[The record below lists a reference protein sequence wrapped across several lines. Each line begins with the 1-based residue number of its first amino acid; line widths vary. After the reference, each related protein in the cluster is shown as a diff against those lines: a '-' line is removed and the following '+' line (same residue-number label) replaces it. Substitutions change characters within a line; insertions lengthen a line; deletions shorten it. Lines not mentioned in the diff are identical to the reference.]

1 MLRGM
6 ADADASRRRRA
17 RLRVLGVYAFVLL
30 LLLAARPTPL
40 SVSLGF
46 AVVALGEALRFWAAG
61 HLRKS
66 VELVT
71 SGPYRY
77 TRNPMYLGRLI
88 IFSGLCVMA
97 RLPYHANL
105 IVLLAGWILFFGY
118 YLPRKERVEPAR
130 LARLHGAAYERYRAE
145 VPALFPRASP
155 YTDVATR
162 GWSSDRFLRNR
173 EHWMALGLLGL
184 SLLLLW
190 ISYGEPDGVLGR
202 LLNR

>member
-6 ADADASRRRRA
+6 VDADASRRRRA

-40 SVSLGF
+40 SVSVGF
-46 AVVALGEALRFWAAG
+46 AIVTLGEALRFWAAG

-88 IFSGLCVMA
+88 IFSGICVMA
-97 RLPYHANL
+97 RLPYFANL
-105 IVLLAGWILFFGY
+105 VVLLVGWILFFGY

-130 LARLHGAAYERYRAE
+130 LARLHGATYERYHAE
-145 VPALFPRASP
+145 VPALFPRSSP
-155 YTDVATR
+155 YADVATR

-173 EHWMALGLLGL
+173 EHWMAAGLIGL

-190 ISYGEPDGVLGR
+190 ISYGEPGGLLGR

>member
-40 SVSLGF
+40 SVSVGF

-130 LARLHGAAYERYRAE
+130 LRETHGEPFERYYRA
-145 VPALFPRASP
+145 VPALFPSLTP
-155 YTDVATR
+155 YAEGSTIA
-162 GWSSDRFLRNR
+162 WSSDRMLRNR
-173 EHWMALGLLGL
+173 EPWWIVGIVGITLY
-184 SLLLLW
+184 LLW
-190 ISYGEPDGVLGR
+190 KAY
-202 LLNR
+202 

>member
-6 ADADASRRRRA
+6 ADAEDSRRRRA
-17 RLRVLGVYAFVLL
+17 RLRVLGVYVFVLL
-30 LLLAARPTPL
+30 LLLVARPTPL

-46 AVVALGEALRFWAAG
+46 AIVALGEALRFWAAG

-77 TRNPMYLGRLI
+77 TRNPLYLGRLV
-88 IFSGLCVMA
+88 IFSGICVMA
-97 RLPYHANL
+97 RLPYFANL
-105 IVLLAGWILFFGY
+105 IVLLVGWIVFFGY

-130 LARLHGAAYERYRAE
+130 LARLHGAAYERYHAA
-145 VPALFPRASP
+145 VPALFPRSSP
-155 YTDVATR
+155 YSEVATG

-173 EHWMALGLLGL
+173 EHWMALGLLGF

-190 ISYGEPDGVLGR
+190 IAYGEPGGLLAR
-202 LLNR
+202 LLYR